1 MTFDLA
7 SSGSP
12 RCPPAPVEEAPPM
25 EDASPS
31 AMAAGTCRLLPAV
44 PMPSMVMALR
54 KRQENLNCNFIRIV
68 R

>member
-25 EDASPS
+25 EDASS
-31 AMAAGTCRLLPAV
+31 AMAGTCRLLPAV
-44 PMPSMVMALR
+44 PMPSMVMALGES
-54 KRQENLNCNFIRIV
+54 QENLNCNLIRIV